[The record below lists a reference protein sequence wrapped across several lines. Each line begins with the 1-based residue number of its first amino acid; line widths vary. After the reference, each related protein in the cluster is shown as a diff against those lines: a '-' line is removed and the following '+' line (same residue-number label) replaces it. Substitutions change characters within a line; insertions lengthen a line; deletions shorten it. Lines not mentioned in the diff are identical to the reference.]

1 MTKERHPDPEHCL
14 EETKERLVRMP
25 AEELSEHGT
34 AGGQYEPMRPQ
45 FAAAVVG
52 RDQGHVEKFRPRT
65 DTLQGGA
72 NSGMVVRP
80 G

>member
-1 MTKERHPDPEHCL
+1 MKKERHSDPEHCL

-34 AGGQYEPMRPQ
+34 AGGQDEPMSSQ
-45 FAAAVVG
+45 FTVG
-52 RDQGHVEKFRPRT
+52 RDEGHIEQLRPRT